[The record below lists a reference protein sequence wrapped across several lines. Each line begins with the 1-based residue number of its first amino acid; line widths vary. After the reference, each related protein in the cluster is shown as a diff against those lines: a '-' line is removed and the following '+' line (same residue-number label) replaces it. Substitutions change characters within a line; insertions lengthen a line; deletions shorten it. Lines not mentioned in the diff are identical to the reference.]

1 MFGGRIGTEFGI
13 SMVPISTYG
22 MVTRPSR
29 HSVDDTVTRLKAL
42 LGAKHITV
50 FALVDHSGEAARAGL
65 SMPPTKL
72 LIVGNP
78 KAGTPLMVAAPSC
91 AIDLPIKI
99 LVAQDVHGETWLSYN
114 TGQYLGER
122 HGIPRELLGNVTGI
136 ETIIAEA
143 GN

>member
-1 MFGGRIGTEFGI
+1 
-13 SMVPISTYG
+13 

-42 LGAKHITV
+42 LEAKHITV
-50 FALVDHSGEAARAGL
+50 FALVDHSGEAARVGL

-78 KAGTPLMVAAPSC
+78 KAGTPVMLAAPSC
-91 AIDLPIKI
+91 AIDLPVKI
-99 LVAQDVHGETWLSYN
+99 LVAQDAQGETWLSYN
-114 TGQYLGER
+114 TGQYLAER

-136 ETIIAEA
+136 ETVIAEA
-143 GN
+143 AN

>member
-1 MFGGRIGTEFGI
+1 
-13 SMVPISTYG
+13 MVPISTYG

>member
-1 MFGGRIGTEFGI
+1 MT
-13 SMVPISTYG
+13 PISTHG

-42 LGAKHITV
+42 LEAKHIQV

-78 KAGTPLMVAAPSC
+78 TAGTPLMLAAASC
-91 AIDLPIKI
+91 AIDLPMKI
-99 LVAQDVHGETWLSYN
+99 LVAQDAHGQTWLSYN

-122 HGIPRELLGNVTGI
+122 HGIPRELLGNLTGI